1 MFIRELRNRSGSVSV
16 QIISKHRGKYHVIK
30 SIGSGTTPEEIATL
44 KEIARFHLL
53 KLEGQPSL
61 FASKDDSYIEGY
73 LSTFSNSQIRVIGPE
88 LIFGKVYDG
97 IGFSVIEEEMFRHL
111 VITRLVNP
119 GSKLKTIDYLFRY
132 QGINASKDS
141 VYRFLDKLHKTHK
154 EKVEQIAFSH
164 TLKVHHGN
172 IGIVFYDMTT
182 LHFEASD
189 EDDLRKTG
197 FSKVG
202 RHQDPQIYLGLLV
215 SSTGFPIG
223 YDIYEGNI
231 YEGHT
236 LIPFIQKF
244 ERKFNLSRPI
254 VVADA
259 GLLNSDNIE
268 SLESEGYS
276 YILGARIKNESNRI
290 KQQILSFELE
300 DGQSVVIKKS
310 DNHRLIVS
318 YTRRR
323 AKKDESNRTRG
334 LKRLERNLRS
344 GRLTKSNINKRGYN
358 KYLRLIGEIKIE
370 IDYDK
375 FKQDSM
381 WDGLKGYLT
390 NTSLGTDEIID
401 NYANLFQIERA
412 FRISKTDLRIRPIY
426 HRLKDRIEAHICISF
441 TAYTIYKEV
450 ERVLKLGGCLISATR
465 AAELT
470 NNMYQICYTLPETK
484 QRKNLILQ
492 MDDEQQLLYSTLN
505 RFY

>member
-44 KEIARFHLL
+44 KEIARFHLI

-61 FASKDDSYIEGY
+61 FASKDDSHIEGY

-132 QGINASKDS
+132 QGINVSKDS
-141 VYRFLDKLHKTHK
+141 VYRFLDRLHKTHK

-172 IGIVFYDMTT
+172 IGVVFYDMTT

-244 ERKFNLSRPI
+244 ERKFNLSQP
-254 VVADA
+254 VVIADA

-290 KQQILSFELE
+290 KQQIFSFKLE
-300 DGQSVVIKKS
+300 DGQNAVIKKS
-310 DNHRLIVS
+310 DDQRLIVS
-318 YTRRR
+318 YTSRR
-323 AKKDESNRTRG
+323 AKKDESNRNRG
-334 LKRLERNLRS
+334 LQRLERNLRS

-358 KYLRLIGEIKIE
+358 KYLRLIGEIKVE

-375 FKQDSM
+375 YKQDSQ

-390 NTSLGTDEIID
+390 NTSLGPDEIID

-450 ERVLKLGGCLISATR
+450 ERVLKLGGCQISATR

-492 MDDEQQLLYSTLN
+492 MDNEQQLLYSTLK

>member
-1 MFIRELRNRSGSVSV
+1 
-16 QIISKHRGKYHVIK
+16 
-30 SIGSGTTPEEIATL
+30 
-44 KEIARFHLL
+44 
-53 KLEGQPSL
+53 
-61 FASKDDSYIEGY
+61 
-73 LSTFSNSQIRVIGPE
+73 
-88 LIFGKVYDG
+88 
-97 IGFSVIEEEMFRHL
+97 
-111 VITRLVNP
+111 
-119 GSKLKTIDYLFRY
+119 
-132 QGINASKDS
+132 
-141 VYRFLDKLHKTHK
+141 
-154 EKVEQIAFSH
+154 
-164 TLKVHHGN
+164 
-172 IGIVFYDMTT
+172 MTT

-244 ERKFNLSRPI
+244 ERKFNLSHPV

-259 GLLNSDNIE
+259 GLLNTDNIE
-268 SLESEGYS
+268 GLESEGYS
-276 YILGARIKNESNRI
+276 YILGARIKNESTRI
-290 KQQILSFELE
+290 KQQILSLELE
-300 DGQSVVIKKS
+300 NGKNAVIKKS
-310 DNHRLIVS
+310 GNQRLVVS
-318 YTRRR
+318 YTRKR
-323 AKKDESNRTRG
+323 AKKDESNRNRG
-334 LKRLERNLRS
+334 MQRLEKNLRS

-358 KYLRLIGEIKIE
+358 KYLRLAGEIKVE

-375 FKQDSM
+375 YKQDSQ

-390 NTSLGTDEIID
+390 NTSLSPDMIIE
-401 NYANLFQIERA
+401 NYASLFQIERA

-426 HRLKDRIEAHICISF
+426 HRLQDRIEAHICISF

-450 ERVLKLGGCLISATR
+450 ERILKLGGSLISAKR

-484 QRKNLILQ
+484 LRKNLILQ
-492 MDDEQQLLYSTLN
+492 MDDDQQQLYSILN

>member
-30 SIGSGTTPEEIATL
+30 SIGSGTSPEEIATL

-132 QGINASKDS
+132 QGINVSKDS

-154 EKVEQIAFSH
+154 DKVEQIAFSH

-182 LHFEASD
+182 LHFEASE

-215 SSTGFPIG
+215 TSTGFPIG
-223 YDIYEGNI
+223 YDIYQGNI

-244 ERKFNLSRPI
+244 EIKFNLAKPI

-259 GLLNSDNIE
+259 GLLNSENIE
-268 SLESEGYS
+268 SLESKGYS

-290 KQQILSFELE
+290 KQQILSLKLE
-300 DGQSVVIKKS
+300 DGKNSVIKKPG
-310 DNHRLIVS
+310 NQRLVIS
-318 YTRRR
+318 YTGKR

-334 LKRLERNLRS
+334 LQRLEKNLRS
-344 GRLTKSNINKRGYN
+344 GNLTKSNINKRGYN
-358 KYLRLIGEIKIE
+358 KYLRLVGEIKIE
-370 IDYDK
+370 INYEK
-375 FKQDSM
+375 YSQDSQ

-390 NTSLGTDEIID
+390 NTSLEPGEIID

-426 HRLKDRIEAHICISF
+426 HRLQDRIQAHICISF

-450 ERVLKLGGCLISATR
+450 ERILKLAECPFSARR

-470 NNMYQICYTLPETK
+470 NNMYQMCYTLPETK

-492 MDDEQQLLYSTLN
+492 MDDEQQQLYSILK

>member
-1 MFIRELRNRSGSVSV
+1 MFVRELRNRSGSVSI
-16 QIISKHRGKYHVIK
+16 QIILKKRGKYHVIK

-44 KEIARFHLL
+44 KEIARFQLL

-73 LSTFSNSQIRVIGPE
+73 LSTFSNNQIRVIGPE
-88 LIFGKVYDG
+88 LIFGRIYDG
-97 IGFSVIEEEMFRHL
+97 IGFSAIKEEMFRHL

-132 QGINASKDS
+132 QGINISKDA
-141 VYRFLDKLHKTHK
+141 VYRFLDKLQKTYK
-154 EKVEQIAFSH
+154 EEVQQIAFSH

-244 ERKFNLSRPI
+244 EKKFSLSKPI
-254 VVADA
+254 VIADA
-259 GLLNSDNIE
+259 GLLNSENTE
-268 SLESEGYS
+268 SLESEGYF
-276 YILGARIKNESNRI
+276 YILGARIKNESNRV
-290 KQQILSFELE
+290 KQQILSLKLE
-300 DGQSVVIKKS
+300 NGQNTVIKKS
-310 DNHRLIVS
+310 DNQRLVIS
-318 YTRRR
+318 YTNKR
-323 AKKDESNRTRG
+323 AKKDENNRTRG
-334 LKRLERNLRS
+334 LKRLEKNLKS
-344 GRLTKSNINKRGYN
+344 GKLTKTNINKRGYN
-358 KYLRLIGEIKIE
+358 KYLRLVGEIKIE

-375 FKQDSM
+375 FNQDSL

-390 NTSLGTDEIID
+390 NTSLDPDEIID

-426 HRLKDRIEAHICISF
+426 HRLQDRIEAHICISF

-450 ERVLKLGGCLISATR
+450 ERILRLAECPFSAKR

-492 MDDEQQLLYSTLN
+492 MDDEQHQLYSTLR

>member
-1 MFIRELRNRSGSVSV
+1 MFIRELKNRSGSVSV
-16 QIISKHRGKYHVIK
+16 QIISKHRGKYHVIR
-30 SIGSGTTPEEIATL
+30 SVGSGKTPDEIATL

-53 KLEGQPSL
+53 KMESQPSL

-73 LSTFSNSQIRVIGPE
+73 LSTFSNSQVRVIGPE
-88 LIFGKVYDG
+88 LIFGKIFDG
-97 IGFSVIEEEMFRHL
+97 IGFGEIKEEMFRYL
-111 VITRLVNP
+111 VLTRLINP

-132 QGINASKDS
+132 QGIPVSKDS
-141 VYRFLDKLHKTHK
+141 VYRFLDKLQGIYK
-154 EKVEQIAFSH
+154 EKVEQIAFAH
-164 TLKVHHGN
+164 TLKVHQGN

-189 EDDLRKTG
+189 GDDLRKTG

-244 ERKFNLSRPI
+244 ERKFNLSHPV

-259 GLLNSDNIE
+259 GLLNTDNIE
-268 SLESEGYS
+268 GLESEGYS
-276 YILGARIKNESNRI
+276 YILGARIKNESTRI
-290 KQQILSFELE
+290 KQQILSLELE
-300 DGQSVVIKKS
+300 NGQNAVIKKS
-310 DNHRLIVS
+310 GNQRLIVS
-318 YTRRR
+318 YTSKR
-323 AKKDESNRTRG
+323 AKKDESNRNRG
-334 LKRLERNLRS
+334 LQRLEKNLRS
-344 GRLTKSNINKRGYN
+344 GRLTKSNVNKRGYN
-358 KYLRLIGEIKIE
+358 KYLRLVGEIKIE

-375 FKQDSM
+375 YKQDSQ

-390 NTSLGTDEIID
+390 NTSLSPDVIIE
-401 NYANLFQIERA
+401 NYASLFQIERA

-426 HRLKDRIEAHICISF
+426 HRLQDRIEAHICISF

-450 ERVLKLGGCLISATR
+450 ERILKLGDSLISAKR

-492 MDDEQQLLYSTLN
+492 MDDEQQQLYSILN

>member
-44 KEIARFHLL
+44 KEIARFHLI

-61 FASKDDSYIEGY
+61 FASKDDSHIEGY

-132 QGINASKDS
+132 QGINVSKDS
-141 VYRFLDKLHKTHK
+141 VYRFLDRLHKTHK

-172 IGIVFYDMTT
+172 IGVVFYDMTT

-244 ERKFNLSRPI
+244 ERKFNLSQP
-254 VVADA
+254 VVIADA

-276 YILGARIKNESNRI
+276 YILA
-290 KQQILSFELE
+290 
-300 DGQSVVIKKS
+300 VIKKS
-310 DNHRLIVS
+310 DDQRLIVS
-318 YTRRR
+318 YTSRR
-323 AKKDESNRTRG
+323 AKKDESNRNRG
-334 LKRLERNLRS
+334 LQRLERNLRS

-358 KYLRLIGEIKIE
+358 KYLRLIGEIKVE

-375 FKQDSM
+375 YKQDSQ

-390 NTSLGTDEIID
+390 NTSLGPDEIID

-441 TAYTIYKEV
+441 TAYMIYKEV
-450 ERVLKLGGCLISATR
+450 ERVLKLGGCQISATR

-492 MDDEQQLLYSTLN
+492 MDNEQQLLYSTLK